1 MKKWLFI
8 AGASFA
14 GLVMTASV
22 VFACGPTPQKVLQK
36 VTIKA
41 PPEQVWRILDRFDGV
56 AAWHPDVEKSTS
68 VQKFGED
75 ADAPHRLVTL
85 KDGRTLEEKRRVLPA
100 GEMKLDYQM
109 TDGDFPVSNY
119 RGVMQV
125 KAGATPNETIVTWL
139 GRFNN
144 QANMLD
150 APEGKDN
157 ATAIAAVT
165 AFYEHGLDG
174 LKAYAEGAAH

>member
-1 MKKWLFI
+1 M
-8 AGASFA
+8 
-14 GLVMTASV
+14 
-22 VFACGPTPQKVLQK
+22 
-36 VTIKA
+36 
-41 PPEQVWRILDRFDGV
+41 
-56 AAWHPDVEKSTS
+56 
-68 VQKFGED
+68 
-75 ADAPHRLVTL
+75 
-85 KDGRTLEEKRRVLPA
+85 LPG

-125 KAGATPNETIVTWL
+125 KAGATPKETTVTWL

-157 ATAIAAVT
+157 AAAIAAIT
-165 AFYEHGLDG
+165 AFYEHGLAG
-174 LKAYAEGAAH
+174 LKTYAESSAN

>member
-8 AGASFA
+8 AGASLV

-22 VFACGPTPQKVLQK
+22 AFACGPTPQKVLKK
-36 VTIKA
+36 VTINA
-41 PPEQVWRILDRFDGV
+41 TTEQVWRILDRFD
-56 AAWHPDVEKSTS
+56 AIAEWHPDVEKSAS

-75 ADAPHRLVTL
+75 ADTPHRLITL
-85 KDGRTLEEKRRVLPA
+85 KNGQTLEEKRRMLPT

-125 KAGATPNETIVTWL
+125 KAGATPKETTVTWL

-157 ATAIAAVT
+157 AAAIAAIT
-165 AFYEHGLDG
+165 AFYEHGLAG
-174 LKAYAEGAAH
+174 LKTYAESSAN